1 MNRELID
8 NLEIRRLTADDD
20 IKSVARLIYY
30 SDNYIYPYL
39 FEDDVRVAEKVLT
52 NMILGDTV
60 YNYKDVH
67 VALSSGQIIAMII
80 TKTVPLKI
88 DHESIIKCFV
98 DAAVPVGAR
107 FVRVYNEYFKLLE
120 DEPPDIYIANLAV
133 DKMFRGMGVG
143 KALMHSVLNS
153 DSAYHLEVVQANV
166 NAVKLYEKLG
176 FKIDCGYPG
185 FTGVP
190 CYRMT
195 KQSKGE

>member
-1 MNRELID
+1 MNKELID
-8 NLEIRRLTADDD
+8 NLEIRRLTAEDDL
-20 IKSVARLIYY
+20 KAVARLIYY
-30 SDNYIYPYL
+30 SDNYIYPFL
-39 FEDDVRVAEKVLT
+39 FEDDIHVAEKVLV

-60 YNYKDVH
+60 YNYKDIH

-80 TKTVPLKI
+80 TKPVPLKI

-98 DAAVPVGAR
+98 EAAVPVGAR
-107 FVRVYNEYFKLLE
+107 FVRVFNEYFKLLE
-120 DEPPDIYIANLAV
+120 DEPPDFYVANLAV

-143 KALMHSVLNS
+143 KTLMQSVLNANS
-153 DSAYHLEVVQANV
+153 TYHLEVVKAND
-166 NAVKLYEKLG
+166 NAVKLYKKIG
-176 FKIDCGYPG
+176 FKIDCEYPG